1 MRASYGSERDPGP
14 FYRDTTPRDERYSEL
29 AGAMDA
35 FVVQASALW
44 RKMLP
49 DIDPPNL
56 QSIID
61 DMKEDIE

>member
-1 MRASYGSERDPGP
+1 
-14 FYRDTTPRDERYSEL
+14 
-29 AGAMDA
+29 MDA